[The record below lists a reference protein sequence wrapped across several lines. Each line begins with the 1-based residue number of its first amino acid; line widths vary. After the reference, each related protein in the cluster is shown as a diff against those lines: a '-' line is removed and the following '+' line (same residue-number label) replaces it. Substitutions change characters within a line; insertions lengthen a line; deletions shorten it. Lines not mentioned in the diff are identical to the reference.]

1 MPKRNLRPKQKKLD
15 PVIVISAGVL
25 FVALAALLLLLHA
38 QGGPV
43 SQPAPDQMSVV
54 PMAVKFPAPEL
65 ALENVSG
72 KTELLA
78 DYRGDVVLVNNWAVW
93 CPPCKAELPT
103 LEAYYEAHAAE
114 GFMIVAI
121 EAGDPRDT
129 VSQFVQTDGLK
140 FRVWVDPNNA
150 SLSAFRNTNLPN
162 SYVIDRTGTIRYA
175 WVGETDRK
183 MLEKYITP
191 LLSQQ

>member
-72 KTELLA
+72 KAESLA